1 MPRRTGHGLVLRLS
15 LNKVKPG
22 LRSFMDEPMRDAM
35 AYRSEHPLSTRRSSG
50 GPAGFTLIEL
60 LVVIAIIA
68 VLTGILLPAIG
79 QARNTAKAVRETV
92 GARQLMLAYRM
103 YADDNSDKLLVGF
116 LQDEVFAEVRRR
128 DELPKDLGGRTIA
141 NQPAAR
147 YPWRIA
153 PYLDGNLDAI
163 YMDRRVIEAMA
174 DEAGADVASA
184 GSSHRT
190 MQYVVSLFPSFG
202 INSYF
207 VGGGGYEG
215 DPIPMSTSGRRVFGD
230 FHVSKMYQPRSPS
243 TLMAFASARSTAGG
257 FLSGYGPVQGGYV
270 VLPPYAYE
278 TTGRK
283 WGDSYDE
290 HADVPLNNTGNVALR
305 YSGKGAAAMLDGH
318 VEQLGWDEFND
329 MRLWADQATS
339 AEWTI
344 PVRR

>member
-1 MPRRTGHGLVLRLS
+1 MRNVMPAHPRTCEPARCRPARRCHAQ
-15 LNKVKPG
+15 PG
-22 LRSFMDEPMRDAM
+22 A
-35 AYRSEHPLSTRRSSG
+35 
-50 GPAGFTLIEL
+50 FTLIEL

-79 QARNTAKAVRETV
+79 KARDTAKSVREMA
-92 GARQLMLAYRM
+92 GARQLMLAYQM
-103 YADDNSDKLLVGF
+103 YSDDNSDKLLVGF
-116 LQDEVFAEVRRR
+116 VQDDLLAEMRRR
-128 DELPKDLGGRTIA
+128 NELPKDGAGETIA

-153 PYLDGNLDAI
+153 PYLDGNLDSI
-163 YMDRRVIEAMA
+163 YMDSRVIEAMA
-174 DEAGADVASA
+174 DEAGTDYAST
-184 GSSHRT
+184 GSSNRT
-190 MQYVVSLFPSFG
+190 MQYVTSLFPSFG

-215 DPIPMSTSGRRVFGD
+215 DSIPMSVSGRRVFGD

-243 TLMAFASARSTAGG
+243 SLLTFASSRSVVGG
-257 FLSGYGPVQGGYV
+257 FLSGYGTVQGGYV
-270 VLPPYAYE
+270 VLPPYLYE

-283 WGDSYDE
+283 WADDYDPFSDRPLDSS
-290 HADVPLNNTGNVALR
+290 GNVALR
-305 YSGKGAAAMLDGH
+305 YNGKGAAAMLDGH

-339 AEWTI
+339 ADWTI

>member
-1 MPRRTGHGLVLRLS
+1 MQNVMPDYSEITRCPRSGARFA
-15 LNKVKPG
+15 PG
-22 LRSFMDEPMRDAM
+22 A
-35 AYRSEHPLSTRRSSG
+35 
-50 GPAGFTLIEL
+50 FTLIEL

-79 QARNTAKAVRETV
+79 KARDTAKSVREMA
-92 GARQLMLAYRM
+92 GARQLMLAYQM
-103 YADDNSDKLLVGF
+103 YSDDNSDKLLVGF
-116 LQDEVFAEVRRR
+116 VQDDLLAEMRKRN
-128 DELPKDLGGRTIA
+128 ELPKDNAGETIA

-153 PYLDGNLDAI
+153 PYLDGNLDSI

-174 DEAGADVASA
+174 DESGSEYATT
-184 GSSHRT
+184 GSSNRT
-190 MQYVVSLFPSFG
+190 MQYVTSLFPSFG
-202 INSYF
+202 VNSYF

-215 DPIPMSTSGRRVFGD
+215 DSLPMSDNGRRFFGD

-243 TLMAFASARSTAGG
+243 TLLTFASSRSVAGG
-257 FLSGYGPVQGGYV
+257 FLSGYGTVQGGYV

-283 WGDSYDE
+283 WADSYEEFSDR
-290 HADVPLNNTGNVALR
+290 PLDSSGNVALR
-305 YSGKGAAAMLDGH
+305 YNDKGAAAMLDGH

-339 AEWTI
+339 ADWVI